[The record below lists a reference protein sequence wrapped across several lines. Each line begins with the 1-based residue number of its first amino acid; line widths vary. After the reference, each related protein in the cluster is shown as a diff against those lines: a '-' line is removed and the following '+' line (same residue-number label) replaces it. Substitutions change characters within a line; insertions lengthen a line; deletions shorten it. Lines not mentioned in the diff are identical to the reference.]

1 VTLNL
6 DEISVVTFENRLLI
20 YCFW

>member
-1 VTLNL
+1 L
-6 DEISVVTFENRLLI
+6 DETSVVTFENRLLI